1 MATRRTVAA
10 SPQPAPLPSL
20 PSRSALAALLD
31 GADEPLLL
39 FDALARLSFC
49 NRAAMRA
56 LGAEPGPGVAQLAPL
71 LGDEAAAWLQARLRD
86 AADAGT
92 APLRTTLPDGRAA
105 VLGVWRVARELA
117 LRVQLEPAAA
127 DGALLPGIEPGPTL
141 EMLRMLWA
149 SPFPATL
156 QDGQYQLV
164 AVNDAYLDFTGRT
177 RDALIGTDPVRLQP
191 GEDQAAQ
198 IEARRELPALLAT
211 HTVPRLHEQRLIDAS
226 GRERWSR
233 ASAYAVSAPDG
244 LPLLLCVLQES
255 TAEHVARAQAD
266 RSLDELAQW
275 FDLSPSGML
284 VFDEAGLIVRSN
296 PAFEALTGQVPV
308 LLSDASAE
316 LQALLGWQGGA
327 PQPQL
332 RPLAAPLETHV
343 VLPLGDGRR
352 QRLSARVRGF
362 ATEQGQHR
370 FMAIVED
377 RSAEDERD
385 LAQLEIGALMDTAG
399 VGVATFDA
407 RRGWLRPR
415 AERRRASAAKAPGLQ
430 AIARELVEPESLAEY
445 ERLQRALRDG
455 ERTEVRYAVRHA
467 ELGRR
472 WLLTR
477 VEPGD
482 GESGRRTVVTVDVT
496 EQESAQRQSQQ
507 LLRELTTILD
517 GTTAGIAYLR
527 GAHLVRCNHRFEAM
541 LGLAAGAAAG
551 ATIGELFGRFPPVLH
566 SLQQGAAFES
576 ELSLQREDGTPAWYS
591 LSVRRAEPASG
602 DHEVVAV
609 LSDISRLK
617 SQQSELEAALR
628 ERELMFSV
636 SDVGIVFLRAGRIER
651 ANPAMAA
658 LTGYADSE
666 LSGLDPAEL
675 AADAPSH
682 RRHEELAL
690 RMLRQQGRYH
700 GEHPLRRRDGQ
711 LVWMQVAQRLVD
723 EADEAAG
730 RICTFV
736 DVDERH
742 RAREEL
748 LRQAERT
755 RAILDSVLVGIVTV
769 GERGIE
775 WMNRSARRMF
785 AGDLADFV
793 GEPIATVATPEAEHP
808 LRRIDYLQTLAE
820 GDAHTFECRLKA
832 RDGREFWVVGNAVL
846 TGRPGS
852 APQITF
858 ALLDIERRR
867 QAEISIAQAQA
878 SLQRIIQTA
887 PLAIALFDA
896 PSQRVV
902 QANQMAA
909 ALFGRPVARLAG
921 TTPHEAFAAEAA
933 QRLAADLAAAAA
945 GNEVLQR
952 ELQLHQR
959 LWDMRFVSLP
969 SSAGALEQVLL
980 VASDVTEQR
989 AEAQARFDAE
999 LAQREMLVKEVHHRI
1014 KNNLQGV
1021 AGLLQQNAARHP
1033 EVAGVL
1039 NESVGQVQAIAQVYG
1054 LQVGSSGPLHA
1065 LGVVE
1070 AIVLSVQRTFGC
1082 TVQVQAEG
1090 DDLARL
1096 LLPEAESIPIALT
1109 LNELLTNAVKHAPA
1123 AAPLQVRCRLQSVG
1137 EALHVT
1143 IANRGRL
1150 HEGFDPARRPGG
1162 VSGLGLVRALLP
1174 RRSASFTLTQQGDEV
1189 HAEIVL
1195 SPPSVQRAAA

>member
-1 MATRRTVAA
+1 MPPRWRPLQRDERVVCRPASRARKPTRRAK
-10 SPQPAPLPSL
+10 PLPSIVFL
-20 PSRSALAALLD
+20 
-31 GADEPLLL
+31 
-39 FDALARLSFC
+39 
-49 NRAAMRA
+49 
-56 LGAEPGPGVAQLAPL
+56 LGAASFVVVAVMTVTAPVAGAITALDIRNGMTIGQGAPL
-71 LGDEAAAWLQARLRD
+71 ATINGISPVWLAVSLAQADASIARVGGRVTARVPAYPGESFAGRIESILP
-86 AADAGT
+86 AADAATRTIQVRIALPNPQGRLRPGMT
-92 APLRTTLPDGRAA
+92 AEVELTEPD
-105 VLGVWRVARELA
+105 AR
-117 LRVQLEPAAA
+117 
-127 DGALLPGIEPGPTL
+127 
-141 EMLRMLWA
+141 
-149 SPFPATL
+149 
-156 QDGQYQLV
+156 
-164 AVNDAYLDFTGRT
+164 
-177 RDALIGTDPVRLQP
+177 
-191 GEDQAAQ
+191 
-198 IEARRELPALLAT
+198 PALL
-211 HTVPRLHEQRLIDAS
+211 VPAE
-226 GRERWSR
+226 
-233 ASAYAVSAPDG
+233 AVI
-244 LPLLLCVLQES
+244 Q
-255 TAEHVARAQAD
+255 T
-266 RSLDELAQW
+266 
-275 FDLSPSGML
+275 
-284 VFDEAGLIVRSN
+284 
-296 PAFEALTGQVPV
+296 
-308 LLSDASAE
+308 
-316 LQALLGWQGGA
+316 
-327 PQPQL
+327 
-332 RPLAAPLETHV
+332 
-343 VLPLGDGRR
+343 
-352 QRLSARVRGF
+352 
-362 ATEQGQHR
+362 
-370 FMAIVED
+370 
-377 RSAEDERD
+377 
-385 LAQLEIGALMDTAG
+385 
-399 VGVATFDA
+399 
-407 RRGWLRPR
+407 
-415 AERRRASAAKAPGLQ
+415 
-430 AIARELVEPESLAEY
+430 
-445 ERLQRALRDG
+445 
-455 ERTEVRYAVRHA
+455 
-467 ELGRR
+467 
-472 WLLTR
+472 
-477 VEPGD
+477 
-482 GESGRRTVVTVDVT
+482 GRRTVVTVDVT

-551 ATIGELFGRFPPVLH
+551 ATIGELFGRFPQVLH

-723 EADEAAG
+723 EADESAG

-909 ALFGRPVARLAG
+909 ALFGRPAARLAG

-1033 EVAGVL
+1033 EVASVL

-1109 LNELLTNAVKHAPA
+1109 LNELLTNAVKHAPG

-1137 EALHVT
+1137 EALHEAVRDAAVREDQLDGMEQSRT
-1143 IANRGRL
+1143 GGCGFRQPFERRL
-1150 HEGFDPARRPGG
+1150 QAQSR
-1162 VSGLGLVRALLP
+1162 VRCAD
-1174 RRSASFTLTQQGDEV
+1174 R
-1189 HAEIVL
+1189 
-1195 SPPSVQRAAA
+1195 VQ